1 MQRLQMMKMSDSQF
15 LQQIQRHPYP
25 ETESISMNH
34 SQLMHQFSRNP
45 TPYSNT
51 LNYIE
56 AYRLM
61 TDHSDQPHLLRS
73 TE

>member
-1 MQRLQMMKMSDSQF
+1 
-15 LQQIQRHPYP
+15 
-25 ETESISMNH
+25 MNH